1 MYEIGDIIPDE
12 AITGIQPGT
21 NLLVKGP
28 PMIGKQ
34 DLALEL
40 LAKGF
45 DDGDGILCVTTNDS
59 ATALIDSLSQRE
71 ESLDR
76 RQMGIISCSGQ
87 EPSQTSDSI
96 DTEFV
101 SSPSDLTGIS
111 IGTVKIMKSFS
122 NRNISSIRHGVLSVS
137 TLQQYLDTKSV
148 FKFLHIYTSR
158 VRDTDGLGVFT
169 LHSSTQN
176 DEVVNTL
183 SSEFDGIIEL
193 REVDDDAREIRLTG
207 ISTASRSW
215 YTY

>member
-1 MYEIGDIIPDE
+1 MYDIGDIIPNE
-12 AITGIQPGT
+12 AISSIQPGT
-21 NLLVKGP
+21 NLLVRGP
-28 PMIGKQ
+28 PMIGKH

-71 ESLDR
+71 VSLDR
-76 RQMGIISCSGQ
+76 DQMGIVSCSGQ
-87 EPSQTSDSI
+87 EPSQTPDSV

-111 IGTVKIMKSFS
+111 IGTVKVMKYFS
-122 NRNISSIRHGVLSVS
+122 NRNISSVRHGVLSVS
-137 TLQQYLDTKSV
+137 TLQQYLDARSV
-148 FKFLHIYTSR
+148 FKFLHVYTSR

-176 DEVVNTL
+176 EEVVNTL

-207 ISTASRSW
+207 IPTASRSW
-215 YTY
+215 CTY

>member
-1 MYEIGDIIPDE
+1 MYEIDDIIPDE
-12 AITGIQPGT
+12 GITSIQPGT
-21 NLLVKGP
+21 NLLIKGP
-28 PMIGKQ
+28 PMIGKH

-40 LAKGF
+40 LATGF
-45 DDGDGILCVTTNDS
+45 DDDDGILCVTTNDS
-59 ATALIDSLSQRE
+59 ATAIVDSLSQRE
-71 ESLDR
+71 ASPNR
-76 RQMGIISCSGQ
+76 NQIGIVSCSGQ
-87 EPSQTSDSI
+87 EPSQTSNNV

-111 IGTVKIMKSFS
+111 IGIVKIMKSFS
-122 NRNISSIRHGVLSVS
+122 KRNISSVRHGVLSVS

-158 VRDTDGLGVFT
+158 VRDTDGLGVCT

-193 REVDDDAREIRLTG
+193 RETDDASREIRLTG
-207 ISTASRSW
+207 IPTASRSW